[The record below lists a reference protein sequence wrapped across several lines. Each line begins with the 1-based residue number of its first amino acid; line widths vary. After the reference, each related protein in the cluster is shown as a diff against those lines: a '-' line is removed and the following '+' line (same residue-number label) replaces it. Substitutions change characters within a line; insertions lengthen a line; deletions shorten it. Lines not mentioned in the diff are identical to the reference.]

1 MPFVPRKRTTA
12 KKRKTNMYQRTGAY
26 RGTGSTSQAVAMRS
40 AQSARA
46 GSYTD
51 SKNAWSFNNR
61 LARLFNPFPD
71 RLSLTLRYSDQKQIV
86 CTAGV
91 STVNQFRPYSIYDPD
106 YTSAGHQ
113 PYGYDQ
119 IAALYNHYFVR
130 KAVMTVIPLTPY
142 NGRLC
147 SQLTD
152 DTSVQASVNT
162 VNELK
167 DTITVYQSVAS
178 RPNMLRIIYDPSK
191 VFPGKTPEDLS
202 AIMTANPTEGQY
214 FNIQVY
220 GDNNTA
226 SVTIYC
232 IVNIEFVVDV
242 WELQDFGGS

>member
-1 MPFVPRKRTTA
+1 MPMAPRKRA
-12 KKRKTNMYQRTGAY
+12 RKSKQTNMYQRVASRSY
-26 RGTGSTSQAVAMRS
+26 RSRSAGSALAMRS

-51 SKNAWSFNNR
+51 TKNAWSFNNR

-71 RLSLTLRYSDQKQIV
+71 RLSLTLRYSDQKQII

-91 STVNQFRPYSIYDPD
+91 SAVNQFRPYSIYDPD
-106 YTSAGHQ
+106 YTNAGHQ

-152 DTSVQASVNT
+152 DTSVQATVNT
-162 VNELK
+162 VAELK
-167 DTITVYQSVAS
+167 DTITVFQSSAS
-178 RPNMLRIIYDPSK
+178 RPNMLRIVYDPAK